1 MHLATETGNMEVIE
15 TLLDDF
21 NADVKQRSKVK
32 LVFTLFSYWK
42 TKTETKTDKI
52 NLHVLFLS
60 ASYQANVK
68 SDSVLNQTSKMELFL
83 KIVNG

>member
-68 SDSVLNQTSKMELFL
+68 SYSVLNQTSKMELFA